1 MNEGHTG
8 RRRRASNAACARAAE
23 RRPLGSAAEVAVSAL
38 ERVVD
43 RQGFGQHVQAPRP
56 AAAINLLMRDTESP
70 NSFANSV
77 IVMPHWQ

>member
-1 MNEGHTG
+1 M
-8 RRRRASNAACARAAE
+8 
-23 RRPLGSAAEVAVSAL
+23 SAL

-43 RQGFGQHVQAPRP
+43 RQGFDLLPALQAFGQHVQAPRP